1 VLKAKKSSL
10 VDIVID
16 RMKAY
21 ISENN
26 LQPGDKFL
34 TEKELVQKLEVSRTV
49 VREAIISLQSIGI
62 LIAQQGGGIYI
73 ANSQLEGI
81 RTILKHH
88 YETYGVEVK
97 ELLEIRKILE
107 LGALRLIIENQIEV
121 DFDQLTELNQSYK
134 SGIYTAGDMKILDA
148 AFHKQ
153 LIRETNNESFFN
165 LSNIINQYFSLT
177 KIDLVIEEQ
186 ELLTAYEEHQSII
199 LALQEKDLAAAQA
212 IMTRHFQPVF
222 TWIDQEG
229 ENSNESN

>member
-1 VLKAKKSSL
+1 MLKVKKSSL

-62 LIAQQGGGIYI
+62 LTAQQGGGIYI
-73 ANSQLEGI
+73 ADSQLEGI

-88 YETYGVEVK
+88 YETYGIKVK

-121 DFDQLTELNQSYK
+121 DFDQLSELNQSYK
-134 SGIYTAGDMKILDA
+134 SGIYTAGDMKALDA

-153 LIRETNNESFFN
+153 LIKETNNESFLN

-177 KIDLVIEEQ
+177 KIDLIIEEQ
-186 ELLTAYEEHQSII
+186 ELLTAYEEHQRII
-199 LALQEKDLAAAQA
+199 LALQENDLTAAQA
-212 IMTRHFQPVF
+212 IMTSHFQPVF
-222 TWIDQEG
+222 KWIDQEG
-229 ENSNESN
+229 RKNESN

>member
-1 VLKAKKSSL
+1 MLKVQKSSL

-21 ISENN
+21 VSENN

-62 LIAQQGGGIYI
+62 LTAQQGGGIYI
-73 ANSQLEGI
+73 ADSQLGGI

-107 LGALRLIIENQIEV
+107 LGALRLIIENEIEV
-121 DFDQLTELNQSYK
+121 DFVRLTELNQSYK
-134 SGIYTAGDMKILDA
+134 AGIYTAGDMKTLDA

-153 LIRETNNESFFN
+153 LIKETSNESFFN

-177 KIDLVIEEQ
+177 KIDLIIEEQ
-186 ELLTAYEEHQSII
+186 EFLTAYEEHQRII
-199 LALQEKDLAAAQA
+199 SALQGKDLTTAQA
-212 IMTRHFQPVF
+212 IMTSHFQPVF
-222 TWIDQEG
+222 KWIDQEG
-229 ENSNESN
+229 KMHNESN

>member
-1 VLKAKKSSL
+1 MMKVKKSSL

-49 VREAIISLQSIGI
+49 VREAIISLQSVGI
-62 LIAQQGGGIYI
+62 LTAQQGGGIFI
-73 ANSQLEGI
+73 ANAQLEGI

-88 YETYGVEVK
+88 YETYGIKVK

-107 LGALRLIIENQIEV
+107 LGALRLIIENEVEV
-121 DFDQLTELNQSYK
+121 DVDRLTELNHSYK
-134 SGIYTAGDMKILDA
+134 AGIYTAGDMKALDA
-148 AFHKQ
+148 AFHRQ
-153 LIRETNNESFFN
+153 LIKETNNESFFN

-177 KIDLVIEEQ
+177 KIDLLIEEQ
-186 ELLTAYEEHQSII
+186 ELLTAYEEHQRII
-199 LALQEKDLAAAQA
+199 LALQEKDLTAAQV
-212 IMTRHFQPVF
+212 IMTHHFQPVF
-222 TWIDQEG
+222 MWIDQEG
-229 ENSNESN
+229 KNESN